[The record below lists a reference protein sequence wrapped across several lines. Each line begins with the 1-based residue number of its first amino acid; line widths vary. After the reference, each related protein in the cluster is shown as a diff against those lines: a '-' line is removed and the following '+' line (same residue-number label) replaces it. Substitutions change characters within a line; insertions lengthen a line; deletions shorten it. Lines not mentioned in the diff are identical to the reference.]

1 MIWLILY
8 LACVIYTFPKAV
20 RVLLKH
26 NDEYG
31 YGDGMD
37 YVLIAILAI
46 ALSAAFPVCIVAY
59 LLYRYVKRV
68 EHKEGLDR

>member
-8 LACVIYTFPKAV
+8 LAGVAYTFPKAV
-20 RVLLKH
+20 KVLLKH

-31 YGDGMD
+31 YGTEAD
-37 YVLIAILAI
+37 YLLIGITSIVL
-46 ALSAAFPVCIVAY
+46 SFAFPICIVAY
-59 LLYRYVKRV
+59 PLYRYVKRV